1 MDCGEQ
7 VRCLELAKSSAFCRA
22 IYSEIEEV
30 GWEHLVRL
38 GGDLTFLSFRVLD
51 EKGRV
56 HVLEIQL
63 DKTYPKDPPM
73 VSADVPYMF
82 NLEWSMNSR
91 LKDLVKQFQELL
103 EKLQEFWSTLD
114 EIDRSFWVVDP
125 KSPTR
130 AMSFRQIQIGN
141 GCVIMLSI
149 NVNNPKSLPDRC
161 RFMGSGTTV
170 NTLRKIWKR
179 NSKRWMRDKTFQEN
193 LASILETHLPRSQDF
208 PKDDRQVEC
217 GICYAQCL
225 PIDDE
230 LGTKSGSGTDYMC
243 ENTNCNRA
251 FHSMCL
257 VDWLHSITTT
267 RQSFNVLFGNCP
279 YCSEPVAV
287 KLNNTK

>member
-149 NVNNPKSLPDRC
+149 NVNNPKSLPEC

>member
-7 VRCLELAKSSAFCRA
+7 IRCLELAKSSSFCRT

-30 GWEHLVRL
+30 GWERLVRL
-38 GGDLTFLSFRVLD
+38 GGDLTFLSFHVLD

-91 LKDLVKQFQELL
+91 LKDLVKQFQEHL

-149 NVNNPKSLPDRC
+149 NVNNPKSLPEC
-161 RFMGSGTTV
+161 RFMGSGTIV

-179 NSKRWMRDKTFQEN
+179 NSKRWLRDKTFQEN
-193 LASILETHLPRSQDF
+193 LASILETQLPRSRDF
-208 PKDDRQVEC
+208 LRDDRQVEC

-230 LGTKSGSGTDYMC
+230 LGTKSGSGTDYTC
-243 ENTNCNRA
+243 ENTNCSRA

-257 VDWLHSITTT
+257 VDWLHSIATT

-287 KLNNTK
+287 KLNNAK